1 MNIVANISYSM
12 LAAAFMAIFIEYYN
26 KKREEEEKNKFKEI
40 FFKDINHQLSILIGN
55 LLWFEE
61 HMNEDWINW
70 NLDMKYFLNIKFRFD
85 ILQYYEEYEISFDEA
100 MERLEELSNK
110 YKLEKIEEM
119 EEEELNKI
127 TKMFNI
133 LCFQCGQVVLRLN
146 QMENNKILL
155 DIEDY
160 IKIEEFDQIFHD
172 MNLCRIIMSKKKKN
186 YGIAINLLM
195 SSTNKIRNIS
205 NYDNNIKISVNE
217 GFFNIENI
225 L

>member
-1 MNIVANISYSM
+1 M
-12 LAAAFMAIFIEYYN
+12 
-26 KKREEEEKNKFKEI
+26 KFALEIDLNMKEI
-40 FFKDINHQLSILIGN
+40 IKKWLYRAGFLIILFSSVVSCFN
-55 LLWFEE
+55 SF
-61 HMNEDWINW
+61 NNAVD
-70 NLDMKYFLNIKFRFD
+70 
-85 ILQYYEEYEISFDEA
+85 YE
-100 MERLEELSNK
+100 M
-110 YKLEKIEEM
+110 LEKIEEM